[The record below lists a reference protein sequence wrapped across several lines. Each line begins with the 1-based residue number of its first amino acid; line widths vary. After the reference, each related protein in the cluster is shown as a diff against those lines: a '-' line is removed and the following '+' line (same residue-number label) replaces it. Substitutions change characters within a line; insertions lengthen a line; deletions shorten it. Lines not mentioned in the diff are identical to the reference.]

1 LHTPV
6 SPTGRVAAAAATSP
20 EEKETMT
27 QPTFI
32 EIDGRRFVWRD
43 LVERRRE
50 QLKAAA
56 KAVQPALF
64 ELKDDSRPVCERT
77 AARRYLEPS
86 LFTVTGREG

>member
-1 LHTPV
+1 
-6 SPTGRVAAAAATSP
+6 
-20 EEKETMT
+20 MT

-43 LVERRRE
+43 LVEKRRE

-64 ELKDDSRPVCERT
+64 ELRDDSRPASERT

-86 LFTVTGREG
+86 LFTLIDAEG